1 MVRFSSL
8 SSTHSERSSTH
19 SHSNYRKSRSW
30 IYSKF
35 RFSCYHSRYHFRNDL
50 LVISYYYNT
59 FVPNLTTRQIWWFN
73 WKVSFSFS
81 YFSVVLSFKEDSS
94 YTRSFFLISFVT
106 LLFEEKVISLDLIR
120 LRRLIVKSVARN
132 GDRGRNRR
140 KLNGRRISVNST
152 RIHSLDL
159 AAGETGPCPCPGQV
173 VTFAIRLASASSLN
187 PLRNAYITSGNLSV
201 GMIIL
206 LDWSFDRYKFN
217 GNFNVS

>member
-1 MVRFSSL
+1 MNLFETSFL
-8 SSTHSERSSTH
+8 L
-19 SHSNYRKSRSW
+19 
-30 IYSKF
+30 
-35 RFSCYHSRYHFRNDL
+35 CYHSRYHFRNDL
-50 LVISYYYNT
+50 LIISYYYNT

-81 YFSVVLSFKEDSS
+81 YFSVVLSFNEDSS

-152 RIHSLDL
+152 QLGFIHWIWPL
-159 AAGETGPCPCPGQV
+159 ARQV
-173 VTFAIRLASASSLN
+173 HVLARGKL
-187 PLRNAYITSGNLSV
+187 
-201 GMIIL
+201 
-206 LDWSFDRYKFN
+206 
-217 GNFNVS
+217 